1 MRKQGHRIVFV
12 TGKGGVGKSMV
23 AAATA
28 LQRARAGSDVLLV
41 EFGSRSFYGSLFGLP
56 VDQAAAGEAVHWQPG
71 IEISRWDAESALREY
86 LTHYLVFKSASA
98 WILGGTAMKALVAVA
113 PGLSE
118 LAVLGKL
125 TAPMLHR
132 WYKRDA
138 AVVVVDGYATGQ
150 FMSLLR
156 APRGLAATAGPGP
169 LHDQAKAIT
178 NLLRDP
184 AICEYRLVTLAE
196 EMPVAEACEMA
207 ADLRAETGIAP
218 IILCNRLLDLPS
230 RLPAVPAG
238 TPAALFLEDL
248 ARISRRQKRALAQ
261 LTAVGNEPEGAVRR
275 LPMIPSL
282 EPLYLIEQLADTLE
296 ATP

>member
-1 MRKQGHRIVFV
+1 MKEQGHRIVFV
-12 TGKGGVGKSMV
+12 TGKGGVGKSIV

-28 LQRARAGSDVLLV
+28 MQMARAGGDVLLV

-56 VDQAAAGEAVHWQPG
+56 VDQAAAGEAVHWQPR
-71 IEISRWDAESALREY
+71 IDISRWDAESALREY
-86 LTHYLVFKSASA
+86 LTHYLVFKSASNR
-98 WILGGTAMKALVAVA
+98 ILGATAMKALMAVA

-125 TAPMLHR
+125 TAPMRHR
-132 WYKRDA
+132 WYQRDA

-156 APRGLAATAGPGP
+156 APRGLAATAGSGP
-169 LHDQAKAIT
+169 LHNQAKAIT
-178 NLLRDP
+178 NLLCDP

-196 EMPVAEACEMA
+196 EIPVAEACEMA

-218 IILCNRLLDLPS
+218 TIFCNRLLDLPS

-238 TPAALFLEDL
+238 TPAASFLEDL
-248 ARISRRQKRALAQ
+248 ARISRRQKRGLTQ
-261 LTAVGNEPEGAVRR
+261 LTAVGKKLEGAVRR
-275 LPMIPSL
+275 LPMIPNMHPRHL
-282 EPLYLIEQLADTLE
+282 VEQLADALE
-296 ATP
+296 AST